1 MAKSNQ
7 RIIKKLSS
15 KAAKLFPKVDWDKDD
30 SEPYCEWWD
39 ELLPRTPILWYRAS
53 YEYSESES
61 ICGWAVL
68 KRVFMNERDS
78 TIHGEQLEWLWGRK
92 PTPRNVFFWAFWNPD
107 KLEKI
112 TNSYFG
118 Y

>member
-61 ICGWAVL
+61 IFRMGLGAQAYS
-68 KRVFMNERDS
+68 KERLFL
-78 TIHGEQLEWLWGRK
+78 GFLESR
-92 PTPRNVFFWAFWNPD
+92 
-107 KLEKI
+107 
-112 TNSYFG
+112 
-118 Y
+118 